1 MKPLVNLVNIVKSF
15 GGKGKALK
23 VLDGISLDI
32 NEEFLAI
39 LGPSGCGK
47 STLLRIIAG
56 VEKPD
61 EGEIKSYSDIVYGFV
76 FQFPT
81 LLPWL
86 TVLDNVALPLLA
98 KGIDKNIA
106 REKALR
112 YLSLVGLHGFED
124 FYPNELSGGMKQR
137 VNIARALVVE
147 PTILLMDEPFSQLD
161 PLTAEALRAEI
172 LDLWLSGVTTVK
184 GIVMVTHNV
193 EEAVLM
199 ADRIIILTPRPAKI
213 VKIIEVKLL
222 RPRDRRSKE
231 FQDIVDQV
239 YEYVS

>member
-1 MKPLVNLVNIVKSF
+1 
-15 GGKGKALK
+15 
-23 VLDGISLDI
+23 
-32 NEEFLAI
+32 
-39 LGPSGCGK
+39 
-47 STLLRIIAG
+47 
-56 VEKPD
+56 
-61 EGEIKSYSDIVYGFV
+61 
-76 FQFPT
+76 
-81 LLPWL
+81 
-86 TVLDNVALPLLA
+86 
-98 KGIDKNIA
+98 
-106 REKALR
+106 
-112 YLSLVGLHGFED
+112 
-124 FYPNELSGGMKQR
+124 
-137 VNIARALVVE
+137 
-147 PTILLMDEPFSQLD
+147 MDEPFSQLD